1 MPRKPIEHTNLTPEA
16 EEKRL
21 DRNWAELLQELRV
34 TQAGTQIVSA
44 FLLAVAFQQRFPEL
58 TQLQLDLYLVLV
70 GLAGVATIIGL
81 APVILHRTYFR
92 QGAKAH
98 VVKIGNRLLFTEVIV
113 VGLLAIGTTSFVF
126 DFVVGNVA
134 AIIAASVITAVVIV
148 LWVILPRWRDPR
160 P

>member
-58 TQLQLDLYLVLV
+58 TQLQLDLYLLLV

-160 P
+160 Q

>member
-1 MPRKPIEHTNLTPEA
+1 MPRKPIEHTDLTPEA

-113 VGLLAIGTTSFVF
+113 VGLLAIGVTSFVF
-126 DFVVGNVA
+126 DFVVGHVA
-134 AIIAASVITAVVIV
+134 AIIAASIIGAAVVA
-148 LWVILPRWRDPR
+148 LWVVLPRVRTSNR
-160 P
+160 

>member
-1 MPRKPIEHTNLTPEA
+1 MARKPIEHTDLTPES

-44 FLLAVAFQQRFPEL
+44 FLLAVAFQQRFKEL
-58 TQLQLDLYLVLV
+58 TQLQLDLYLLLVL
-70 GLAGVATIIGL
+70 LAGVATIIGL
-81 APVILHRTYFR
+81 APVILHRTYCR

-134 AIIAASVITAVVIV
+134 ALIAASVISVFVIA
-148 LWVILPRWRDPR
+148 LWVVLPRWRTPSR
-160 P
+160 

>member
-1 MPRKPIEHTNLTPEA
+1 MPRKPIEHTDLTPEA

-44 FLLAVAFQQRFPEL
+44 FLLAVAFQQRFTEL
-58 TQLQLDLYLVLV
+58 TPLQLDIYLVLI

-134 AIIAASVITAVVIV
+134 AVIAAGVMTVVV
-148 LWVILPRWRDPR
+148 VGLWVILPRWRNPKQ
-160 P
+160 

>member
-1 MPRKPIEHTNLTPEA
+1 MPRKPIEHTDLSPEA

-44 FLLAVAFQQRFPEL
+44 FLLAVAFQQRFGEL
-58 TQLQLDLYLVLV
+58 SQLQLDLYLLLV
-70 GLAGVATIIGL
+70 GLAGIATIIGL

-134 AIIAASVITAVVIV
+134 AIIAASVITAAVIG
-148 LWVILPRWRDPR
+148 LWVILPRWRNPTQ
-160 P
+160 

>member
-1 MPRKPIEHTNLTPEA
+1 MPRKPIEHTDLTPEA

-58 TQLQLDLYLVLV
+58 TQLQLDLYLVLI

-126 DFVVGNVA
+126 DFVVGHVA
-134 AIIAASVITAVVIV
+134 AIIAASVISAVVIA

-160 P
+160 Q

>member
-1 MPRKPIEHTNLTPEA
+1 MPRTPIHHTDLTPEA

-44 FLLAVAFQQRFPEL
+44 FLLAVAFQQRFHEL
-58 TQLQLDLYLVLV
+58 TPLQLDLYLLLI

-98 VVKIGNRLLFTEVIV
+98 VVKVGNRLLFTEVIV

-126 DFVVGNVA
+126 DFVVGHVA
-134 AIIAASVITAVVIV
+134 AIIAASVMTVVVIG
-148 LWVILPRWRDPR
+148 LWVILPRWRNPTQ
-160 P
+160 